1 MDSVFHQ
8 TNTNEPGVETHTPG
22 SLLASERLRQGLSV
36 GDVAAKLR
44 MGIVQVDALERGDY
58 GKLPTGTFL
67 RGFVRSYAK
76 LLGIEPGL
84 VVGLLEQTLGPSTK
98 PPLVVSSQNIRYTA
112 PREHFATPKVRGAL
126 FVIFL
131 LTLSIFGWYWWE
143 YIRPAGL
150 LQARSQAAPQTT
162 AERTENVD
170 IPSLAVTE
178 PRPEQAVVENTP
190 AESTAFLGSATIVA
204 PQSARDA
211 TGAARIEPVIHKP
224 IAPGSATLRFTFS
237 GESWVEVVE
246 GSGKVLISRRY
257 KAGDEEV
264 TSSKGPLSVII
275 GNASV
280 TRMNYNGS
288 DFDLT
293 PHTRISVARFT
304 LK

>member
-1 MDSVFHQ
+1 MDSVHHQ
-8 TNTNEPGVETHTPG
+8 TNIGESGVEIQTPG
-22 SLLASERLRQGLSV
+22 GLLASERLRQGLSV

-44 MGIVQVDALERGDY
+44 MSIVQVDALERGDY

-76 LLGIEPGL
+76 LLGIEPAL
-84 VVGLLEQTLGPSTK
+84 VVASLEKTLGPGAK

-112 PREHFATPKVRGAL
+112 PREHFTTPKVRGAL
-126 FVIFL
+126 LAMFL
-131 LTLSIFGWYWWE
+131 LTLSIFGWYWWD

-150 LQARSQAAPQTT
+150 LEARSQAAPQTS
-162 AERTENVD
+162 AERTENVE

-178 PRPEQAVVENTP
+178 PRPEQTVVENTP

-204 PQSARDA
+204 PQSAREA
-211 TGAARIEPVIHKP
+211 TGAARIDPVAQKP

-293 PHTRISVARFT
+293 PHTRVSVARFT

>member
-1 MDSVFHQ
+1 MDSVHHQ
-8 TNTNEPGVETHTPG
+8 TNISEPVVEIQTPG
-22 SLLASERLRQGLSV
+22 GLLASERLRQGLSV

-44 MGIVQVDALERGDY
+44 MSIVQVDALERGDY

-76 LLGIEPGL
+76 LLGIEPAL
-84 VVGLLEQTLGPSTK
+84 VVASLEKTLGPGAK

-112 PREHFATPKVRGAL
+112 PREHFTTPKVRGAL
-126 FVIFL
+126 LVMFL
-131 LTLSIFGWYWWE
+131 LTLSIFGWYWWD
-143 YIRPAGL
+143 YIRPASL
-150 LQARSQAAPQTT
+150 LEARSQVAPQTT
-162 AERTENVD
+162 AERTENVE

-178 PRPEQAVVENTP
+178 PRPEQTVVENIP

-204 PQSARDA
+204 PQSAREA
-211 TGAARIEPVIHKP
+211 TGAARIEPVAQKP

-288 DFDLT
+288 EFDLT
-293 PHTRISVARFT
+293 PHTRVSVARFT

>member
-1 MDSVFHQ
+1 MDSVHHQ
-8 TNTNEPGVETHTPG
+8 TNISEPVVEIQTPG
-22 SLLASERLRQGLSV
+22 GLLASERLRQGLSV

-44 MGIVQVDALERGDY
+44 MSIVQVDALERGDY

-76 LLGIEPGL
+76 LLGIEPAL
-84 VVGLLEQTLGPSTK
+84 VVASLEKTLGPGAK

-112 PREHFATPKVRGAL
+112 PREHFTTPKVRGAL
-126 FVIFL
+126 LVMFL
-131 LTLSIFGWYWWE
+131 LTLSIFGWYWWD
-143 YIRPAGL
+143 YIRPASL
-150 LQARSQAAPQTT
+150 LEARSQVAPQTT
-162 AERTENVD
+162 AERTENVE

-204 PQSARDA
+204 PQSAREA
-211 TGAARIEPVIHKP
+211 TGAARIEPVAQKP

-288 DFDLT
+288 EFDLT
-293 PHTRISVARFT
+293 PHTRVSVARFT